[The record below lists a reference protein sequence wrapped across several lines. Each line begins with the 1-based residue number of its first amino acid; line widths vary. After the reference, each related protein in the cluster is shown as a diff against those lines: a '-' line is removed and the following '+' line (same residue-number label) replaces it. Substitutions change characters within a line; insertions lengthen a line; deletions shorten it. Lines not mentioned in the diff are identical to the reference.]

1 MKHYLT
7 IICNRYLPGFSA
19 KRIKKIMAI
28 ILSMLIFT
36 ASFCQSGALKGRVT
50 DKETNEKIPF
60 ANILLLLDST
70 LCGGT
75 QTDFDGNFT
84 IKPIEPG
91 LYELKATYVGYK
103 TTVVKG
109 IKINADQITFYD
121 IEIEYTAESLPEIVV
136 TDYKIPLINRD
147 MTCSGGCVT
156 SKEINKMPGRSSGSI
171 ATCIG
176 GLYSSDGENGNV
188 RGARINSTV
197 MYIDGIRV
205 VGTSEIPHSSVEPTS
220 KATSDK
226 SIKTE
231 VLPVINNEKFM
242 PGQLTA
248 GEINDFSKWEMW
260 KDISGDELKQ
270 YQNLWDIKPKNR
282 YCVQVMTQ
290 NGFPVVGCVVKL
302 LDGKDDVIWTSKTDN
317 TGKAEVW
324 AGLFESKSN
333 NEKKYS
339 IKIKYGNISKRIKRP
354 KLFHKGINSATLNAF
369 CNTPDNVD
377 ILFAVDA
384 TGSMGDEIRYL
395 KAELKDVIEKF
406 SVSNPDLKLRMGSV
420 FYRDEGDEYI
430 TKKSDFSADIQQ
442 TIDFIAK
449 QNAGGGGDTPEAV
462 DKALEVSI
470 NSLSWSENA
479 RARLVFL
486 ILDAPPHSGDENI
499 TRLQQT
505 IDIAAETGIKIIP
518 ITGSGINK
526 SAEYLMRAI
535 ALATNGTYIF
545 LTDDS
550 GIGGKHTKPSID
562 DYEVELLNDLITRL
576 LLQFTYVEDC
586 NKLPVPEENQDLINT
601 DIVDQFDEMQPKEQV
616 KESDTSKDADDAVP
630 GVPEKT
636 VEKIWIKSY
645 PNPTSGIVN
654 IEHSKKVKEIF
665 VVDISGKILQRY
677 NNYEKDLIKVDLS
690 EFPNGMYFLKYAN
703 VDHWEYAK
711 IILTH

>member
-1 MKHYLT
+1 
-7 IICNRYLPGFSA
+7 
-19 KRIKKIMAI
+19 
-28 ILSMLIFT
+28 
-36 ASFCQSGALKGRVT
+36 
-50 DKETNEKIPF
+50 
-60 ANILLLLDST
+60 
-70 LCGGT
+70 
-75 QTDFDGNFT
+75 
-84 IKPIEPG
+84 
-91 LYELKATYVGYK
+91 
-103 TTVVKG
+103 
-109 IKINADQITFYD
+109 
-121 IEIEYTAESLPEIVV
+121 
-136 TDYKIPLINRD
+136 
-147 MTCSGGCVT
+147 
-156 SKEINKMPGRSSGSI
+156 
-171 ATCIG
+171 
-176 GLYSSDGENGNV
+176 
-188 RGARINSTV
+188 
-197 MYIDGIRV
+197 
-205 VGTSEIPHSSVEPTS
+205 
-220 KATSDK
+220 
-226 SIKTE
+226 
-231 VLPVINNEKFM
+231 
-242 PGQLTA
+242 
-248 GEINDFSKWEMW
+248 
-260 KDISGDELKQ
+260 
-270 YQNLWDIKPKNR
+270 
-282 YCVQVMTQ
+282 
-290 NGFPVVGCVVKL
+290 
-302 LDGKDDVIWTSKTDN
+302 
-317 TGKAEVW
+317 
-324 AGLFESKSN
+324 
-333 NEKKYS
+333 
-339 IKIKYGNISKRIKRP
+339 
-354 KLFHKGINSATLNAF
+354 
-369 CNTPDNVD
+369 
-377 ILFAVDA
+377 
-384 TGSMGDEIRYL
+384 MGDEIRYL

-470 NSLSWSENA
+470 NSLSCSENA

-677 NNYEKDLIKVDLS
+677 NYYEKDLIKVDLS